1 MSLRTPVTLAQPAV
15 LPGLARRRGLRLA
28 LGLGAAA
35 LGGGTAQPTVQAA
48 VRRLHWDQ
56 RVLQGFG
63 TRLWLQAG
71 HHDPQA
77 LQRALDKTVLRLRD
91 IESAMSLFQADSAL
105 NRLNRQGYLD
115 RPPAD
120 LLAVL
125 RLARQVSAAS
135 HGAFDVSMQ
144 PLWQV
149 WSEAMQSG
157 HRPAAADLARACRL
171 VGWQAL
177 AIEEG
182 RLRLQRAGMALS
194 LNGIAQGYAAD
205 AARQC
210 LQAHGVQHALLDC
223 GEWSSLGSPPG
234 DHGAAPEAVAPWR
247 IALADP
253 LAGQAL
259 LGTIALHG
267 RSLAYSTDAQTRFS
281 ADGRD
286 HHILDPRSGRSP
298 AQASAVA
305 VVAGSCALADALTK
319 VFFMAAEGPGSFQGW
334 VGRSAAL
341 CAHWQVQCVLVDK
354 QGRRWASAGL
364 GLSLAEARG

>member
-149 WSEAMQSG
+149 WPQRCTQLCSTSG
-157 HRPAAADLARACRL
+157 LTPPEP
-171 VGWQAL
+171 VG
-177 AIEEG
+177 
-182 RLRLQRAGMALS
+182 
-194 LNGIAQGYAAD
+194 
-205 AARQC
+205 
-210 LQAHGVQHALLDC
+210 
-223 GEWSSLGSPPG
+223 
-234 DHGAAPEAVAPWR
+234 
-247 IALADP
+247 
-253 LAGQAL
+253 
-259 LGTIALHG
+259 
-267 RSLAYSTDAQTRFS
+267 SLA
-281 ADGRD
+281 
-286 HHILDPRSGRSP
+286 
-298 AQASAVA
+298 
-305 VVAGSCALADALTK
+305 
-319 VFFMAAEGPGSFQGW
+319 
-334 VGRSAAL
+334 
-341 CAHWQVQCVLVDK
+341 
-354 QGRRWASAGL
+354 GRRWRSRRDACAFSVPAWPSA
-364 GLSLAEARG
+364 